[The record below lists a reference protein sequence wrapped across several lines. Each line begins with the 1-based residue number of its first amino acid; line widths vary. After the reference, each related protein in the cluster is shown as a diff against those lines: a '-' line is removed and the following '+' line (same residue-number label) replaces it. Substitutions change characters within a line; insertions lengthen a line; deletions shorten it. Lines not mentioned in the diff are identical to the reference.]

1 MYGHQVALVVTLD
14 VEKSE
19 NVNID
24 KEDWIFISINNVKAD
39 CLYKD
44 VFINNNNKI
53 LESSQRRSI
62 DYLYKTA
69 LEKVYQLSSLEF
81 DSESNRFLSKYF
93 KSIEERVNSKLDMQ
107 KEFILLRLITTDM
120 RSEEFKYLTKDKNLF
135 TSILTGNLK

>member
-24 KEDWIFISINNVKAD
+24 KEDWIFISINNVKAED
-39 CLYKD
+39 LYKD
-44 VFINNNNKI
+44 VFVNNNNKI
-53 LESSQRRSI
+53 IESSQRRDV
-62 DYLYKTA
+62 DYLYKTV

-93 KSIEERVNSKLDMQ
+93 KNIGERLDSKLDMQ
-107 KEFILLRLITTDM
+107 KEFILLRLITTDL